1 MVQKGESQEI
11 GEKGSGTN
19 PERHEVEDERSW
31 TPQKPGKF
39 LKRKLRS
46 LKKGEEEETGVKS
59 TTRLKPLGPLSP
71 GMRMLLQP
79 ETEPPWATSL
89 PGLGSSWQS
98 QKKKPGMSCCAK
110 QGSVFLK
117 SLKGA

>member
-39 LKRKLRS
+39 SKRKLRS
-46 LKKGEEEETGVKS
+46 LKKGAEEETEAKS
-59 TTRLKPLGPLSP
+59 TTGENPARASQPRKADAAAAGNGATLGQPVCPDRAPPGSP
-71 GMRMLLQP
+71 GKRNP
-79 ETEPPWATSL
+79 
-89 PGLGSSWQS
+89 
-98 QKKKPGMSCCAK
+98 
-110 QGSVFLK
+110 V
-117 SLKGA
+117 